1 MAVNAFSIVKS
12 ITFRW
17 KLTLFI
23 VLICGVSLSLA
34 FAGLYIYDRLQ
45 FDQEVQ
51 HKVQNSSKLLVNSL
65 SKFLEQNPTTTN
77 LPLNLVEPDPQVAAA
92 AVFSTDGKLLS
103 KFIRL
108 GTHESIPALHQIS
121 GLMSVDR
128 GVVLS
133 PIRSLVDG
141 RSLGTLYLK
150 ADLSQADIERSDT
163 LLRGS
168 AIIFLAA
175 VLLAF
180 VVAYRLQALVTQP
193 IIELARVS
201 ANIQRENDYSYRV
214 GAAATG
220 EIGELIHSFN
230 AMLDTIQSNTSE
242 LQRAKVVAEE
252 ARERI
257 HQSNEKLEE
266 ANRTLEARVEDRTR
280 LLAKAV
286 DDAEEASKAKSTF
299 LAKMSHELRTPLN
312 AIIGYSEMLQEDA
325 RDEGAT
331 RTADDLDKVLNAARH
346 LLGLINDVLDISKIE
361 AGKMELFLETFP
373 LSKIIGDVATT
384 ISPLIDKKGNRLV
397 LDFPANIGTM
407 HADATKLR
415 QMLLNLL
422 SNASKFTENGT
433 VTLRATRITG
443 IGNDIIELA
452 IVDTGIGMTPTQL
465 SRLFQA
471 FSQADASTSSKYG
484 GTGLGLAI
492 SKQFAQMMKGD
503 ITVSSIAGTG
513 STFLI
518 RLPANVQSGQPKV
531 IQTSEKLTRSPFPT
545 EEKARILLIEDDKE
559 IRQVLSTLLSENG
572 YFPVQADSA
581 EHGLALAAQQVPI
594 LVVLDVSLAG
604 IDGWTVLTKLQD
616 DPKLTDIPVIIL
628 GAATDTD
635 MALSLGATAIV
646 NKPVDAARLT
656 AEIAMLITPLDHNHV
671 LVVEDDADSRTLITR
686 TLERETW
693 PYRAVANG
701 KAALRTLQ
709 QSTPAIILLDLKM
722 AGMNGFELLERVQKN
737 PDWAKI
743 PVVIISSMD
752 ITQETRANLTPRALA
767 ILRKGE
773 FSRDEL
779 ANLIRPAMESTEL
792 AKN

>member
-1 MAVNAFSIVKS
+1 
-12 ITFRW
+12 
-17 KLTLFI
+17 

-45 FDQEVQ
+45 FSQEVQ
-51 HKVQNSSKLLVNSL
+51 RKVENSSDLLVQTL
-65 SKFLEQNPTTTN
+65 KPLLEQNPLTTD
-77 LPLNLVEPDPQVAAA
+77 LPLYLVAPDPQVVAA
-92 AVFSTDGKLLS
+92 AVFSTDGGLLS
-103 KFIRL
+103 QYIRP
-108 GTHESIPALHQIS
+108 GTRESIPRFQRIS
-121 GLMSVDR
+121 GLMNTER
-128 GVVLS
+128 AVVLS
-133 PIRSLVDG
+133 PIRSGTRL
-141 RSLGTLYLK
+141 LGTLYLK
-150 ADLSQADIERSDT
+150 ADLSQADIERSST

-180 VVAYRLQALVTQP
+180 VVAYRLQALITQP

-201 ANIQRENDYSYRV
+201 ADIQRHRDYSYRV
-214 GAAATG
+214 GAVATG
-220 EIGELIHSFN
+220 EIGELIQSFN

-257 HQSNEKLEE
+257 YQSNEKLEE
-266 ANRTLEARVEDRTR
+266 ANRTLEGRVEDRTR

-325 RDEGAT
+325 RDEGDT

-373 LSKIIGDVATT
+373 LAKVIGDVATT
-384 ISPLIDKKGNRLV
+384 ISPLIDKKGNKLV
-397 LDFPANIGTM
+397 LEYPENIGTM

-422 SNASKFTENGT
+422 SNASKFTEKGT
-433 VTLRATRITG
+433 ITLRATRIIG

-465 SRLFQA
+465 ARLFQA

-503 ITVSSIAGTG
+503 ITVTSIAGTG
-513 STFLI
+513 SSFVI

-531 IQTSEKLTRSPFPT
+531 IQTSPKLTQSPFPV
-545 EEKARILLIEDDKE
+545 EGRARILLIEDDKE
-559 IRQVLSTLLSENG
+559 VRDVLAQILTDSGYNLL
-572 YFPVQADSA
+572 QADSGQ
-581 EHGLALAAQQVPI
+581 HGLDLAAEQIPDLI
-594 LVVLDVSLAG
+594 VLDVSLTG
-604 IDGWTVLTKLQD
+604 VDGWTILTKLQD
-616 DPKLTDIPVIIL
+616 SPKLTDIPVVIF
-628 GAATDTD
+628 GATSDTD
-635 MALSLGATAIV
+635 MALSLGATAVIS
-646 NKPVDAARLT
+646 KPIDTARLT
-656 AEIAMLITPLDHNHV
+656 AELAMLLTPPEKNHV
-671 LVVEDDADSRTLITR
+671 LLVEDDADSRILVTR
-686 TLERETW
+686 MLERENW
-693 PYRAVANG
+693 PFRTAANG
-701 KAALRTLQ
+701 RAALRALQ
-709 QSTPAIILLDLKM
+709 KNQPSIILLDLKM

-737 PDWAKI
+737 PQWAKI

-752 ITQETRANLTPRALA
+752 VAQETRSNLTPRVLA
-767 ILRKGE
+767 ILRKGQ

-779 ANLIRPAMESTEL
+779 ADLVRPAIQPSIL